1 MQFTI
6 VIIIA
11 IVCIIVGMI
20 IAFLAQ
26 SLRGPAKPDATHLTE
41 GLDEIAHLW
50 RDRQNQ
56 GLVVGILGQLF
67 RAHWDM
73 TTEQQQYLETSI
85 KELEAWR
92 SALPPQPETE
102 PASPLP
108 AGLPEVPAVQSVIT
122 EPPPVPVQEEASQPI
137 RRPSI
142 NPFQVMVNALK
153 ADVRTPPPSPPK
165 SIAALVDEVLQEK
178 MRGTPFASQGIR
190 LLDSPDQGLVVMVGM
205 ERYNGVDEVPDEG
218 IRNLIREAVSEW
230 GNRASKTGK
239 PGVNSTI

>member
-1 MQFTI
+1 
-6 VIIIA
+6 
-11 IVCIIVGMI
+11 
-20 IAFLAQ
+20 
-26 SLRGPAKPDATHLTE
+26 
-41 GLDEIAHLW
+41 
-50 RDRQNQ
+50 
-56 GLVVGILGQLF
+56 
-67 RAHWDM
+67 M